1 MGNTRAI
8 LFTMTTYGTWLRGDR
23 RGWVDDGI
31 IYPANPELEFSDR
44 NRLKYPVYQ
53 FPQDRLLDVG
63 AMIGDSLISRKQVA
77 ILALHVG
84 TWHLHIV
91 VGATT
96 HDSGD
101 ISKCAKD
108 AARWGLRIDRP
119 IWTDGY
125 DKRFCFDYPST
136 RNRVRYV
143 ERHNIEAG
151 LPARP
156 WDFITDVEEYLQ
168 AFRAFSPG

>member
-1 MGNTRAI
+1 MGKTQAV

-31 IYPANPELEFSDR
+31 VFPADPELESADR
-44 NRLKYPVYQ
+44 DRLKYPVCT
-53 FPQDRLLDVG
+53 FPKNRLLDIG
-63 AMIGDSLISRKQVA
+63 TMIGESLNARKQAA

-84 TWHLHIV
+84 TWHVHFVL
-91 VGATT
+91 GSTT
-96 HDSGD
+96 HDMGD
-101 ISKCAKD
+101 IAKCAKD
-108 AARWGLRIDRP
+108 AVRWGLRIDRP

-125 DKRFCFDYPST
+125 DKRFCFDDQST

-143 ERHNIEAG
+143 ERHNVEMG

-156 WDFITDVEEYLQ
+156 WQFITDVDEYLI
-168 AFRAFSPG
+168 AFHL

>member
-1 MGNTRAI
+1 MVNTRAI

-23 RGWVDDGI
+23 RGWVEDGI
-31 IYPANPELEFSDR
+31 IYPADPDLESADR
-44 NRLKYPVYQ
+44 NRLKHPVYQ
-53 FPQDRLLDVG
+53 FPENRLLEIG
-63 AMIGDSLISRKQVA
+63 EMIGESLISRKQLQ

-84 TWHLHIV
+84 TWHTHFV

-96 HDSGD
+96 HNLGD

-108 AARWGLRIDRP
+108 AVRWGLRIDRP

-125 DKRFCFDYPST
+125 DKRFCFDEQST
-136 RNRVRYV
+136 RNRVSYV

-156 WDFITDVEEYLQ
+156 WEFITDLNEYLKSVQ
-168 AFRAFSPG
+168 I

>member
-31 IYPANPELEFSDR
+31 IFPADPELESADR
-44 NRLKYPVYQ
+44 NRLKYPIFS
-53 FPQDRLLDVG
+53 FPETRLLDIG
-63 AMIGDSLISRKQVA
+63 AMIGESLVTRKELK

-84 TWHLHIV
+84 TWHVHFVI
-91 VGATT
+91 GATS
-96 HDSGD
+96 HDLGHVA
-101 ISKCAKD
+101 KCAKD
-108 AARWGLRIDRP
+108 AVRWGLRIDRP

-125 DKRFCFDYPST
+125 DKRFCFDEQSV

-143 ERHNIEAG
+143 ERHNIAAG
-151 LPARP
+151 WPARP
-156 WDFITDVEEYLQ
+156 WEFITDLDEYLK
-168 AFRAFSPG
+168 AFQI